1 MKKLCLL
8 LTPLL
13 GWMCISCAS
22 HSEKEISIF
31 AASSLI
37 EVLPA
42 LLETYETKTDIDINV
57 VYGGSNHLAAQI
69 NDGAPIDLFLTADVE
84 ALSPDI
90 AEASDSVLASNYVVL
105 ATPIGSEKNISGVMD
120 LSRTDLS
127 IAVCAQEVPCGKA
140 AESLGVS
147 IAADTYEPSVRAVIS
162 RLTLGEVDLGV
173 VYATDVISEPQII
186 SIWPDS
192 PQCPCVDYHGIAF
205 TPEGEDISQHLSE
218 GTAQAVFTEYGFLTP

>member
-37 EVLPA
+37 AVLPA

-90 AEASDSVLASNYVVL
+90 AEASDFVLASNYIVL
-105 ATPIGSEKNISGVMD
+105 ATPMESE
-120 LSRTDLS
+120 
-127 IAVCAQEVPCGKA
+127 
-140 AESLGVS
+140 
-147 IAADTYEPSVRAVIS
+147 
-162 RLTLGEVDLGV
+162 
-173 VYATDVISEPQII
+173 
-186 SIWPDS
+186 
-192 PQCPCVDYHGIAF
+192 
-205 TPEGEDISQHLSE
+205 
-218 GTAQAVFTEYGFLTP
+218 

>member
-1 MKKLCLL
+1 MKKLSLFL
-8 LTPLL
+8 APLL
-13 GWMCISCAS
+13 GWICISCGT

-37 EVLPA
+37 KVLPV
-42 LLETYETKTDIDINV
+42 LLETYETKADVDINI

-84 ALSPDI
+84 SLNSNISKVTDF
-90 AEASDSVLASNYVVL
+90 VLASNYIVL
-105 ATPIGSEKNISGVMD
+105 ATPMGSKENISGVMD

-127 IAVCAQEVPCGKA
+127 IAICAQEVPCGKA
-140 AESLGVS
+140 AEDLGVS
-147 IAADTYEPSVRAVIS
+147 IIADTYEPSVRSVMS

-173 VYATDVISEPQII
+173 VYATDVISEPRVV

-192 PQCPCVDYHGIAF
+192 PQCPCVNYHGIAL
-205 TPEGEDISQHLSE
+205 TSKGKDISHHLAGE
-218 GTAQAVFTEYGFLTP
+218 AAQTILSEYGFLTP